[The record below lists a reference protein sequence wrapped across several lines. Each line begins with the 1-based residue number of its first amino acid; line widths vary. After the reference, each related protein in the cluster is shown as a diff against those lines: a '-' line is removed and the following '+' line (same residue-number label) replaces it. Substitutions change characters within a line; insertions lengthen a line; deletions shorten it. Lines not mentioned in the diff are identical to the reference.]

1 MPLPK
6 RPTDMR
12 RLPAITFLMLAAL
25 MASPEFA
32 WADRIG
38 DIAETTV
45 LDQAKRFFSFKD
57 PSVRYAII
65 GAILLGISC
74 GLMGGFIVVRRMALF
89 GDTLSHAVLPGVALG
104 FLWNMN
110 KDPLAIF
117 IGAVHGTAI
126 SKFCRISSEQ

>member
-1 MPLPK
+1 
-6 RPTDMR
+6 
-12 RLPAITFLMLAAL
+12 MLAVL
-25 MASPEFA
+25 MTCPELA

-104 FLWNMN
+104 YLTGIWLRGRVKEERFRWVVLGMVMGGG
-110 KDPLAIF
+110 LIA
-117 IGAVHGTAI
+117 TLM
-126 SKFCRISSEQ
+126 